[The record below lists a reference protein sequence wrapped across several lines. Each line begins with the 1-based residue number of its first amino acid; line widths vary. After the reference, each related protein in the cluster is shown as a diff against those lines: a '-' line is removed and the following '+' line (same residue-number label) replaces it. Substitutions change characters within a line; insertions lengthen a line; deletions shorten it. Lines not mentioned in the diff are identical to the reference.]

1 MRTLCLLGAWSF
13 AFGLAI
19 GRRSMGV
26 KLLAFDL
33 DGTLLSPQHALTP
46 GTLSKLRELHALGVP
61 LAFATG
67 RSGPAVYEHVAA
79 LRLETGPLPCVC
91 YNGAVCFE
99 FPQPSASAEDARE
112 RKRELFASPI
122 PLEDAEAVC
131 RFAAER
137 GFLVQYYCGDEI
149 YVVPRNEA
157 HLDLVRRYG
166 ELTGASHTHV
176 AKYPTGSLRPS
187 KMLLMTDDP
196 DGVLAAVLEGQKDG
210 TLPAALKPIRGSP
223 PFFVELLRGDVCKG
237 MGLKALCERRG
248 ISVDDVVAFG
258 DGENDIEF
266 IQFAG
271 VGIAMK
277 NGRDAVKRVAD
288 RITDKTNGEDGVA
301 AMLTV
306 LQAEGVLPGGP
317 PERESAR

>member
-1 MRTLCLLGAWSF
+1 M
-13 AFGLAI
+13 
-19 GRRSMGV
+19 
-26 KLLAFDL
+26 
-33 DGTLLSPQHALTP
+33 
-46 GTLSKLRELHALGVP
+46 
-61 LAFATG
+61 
-67 RSGPAVYEHVAA
+67 
-79 LRLETGPLPCVC
+79 
-91 YNGAVCFE
+91 
-99 FPQPSASAEDARE
+99 
-112 RKRELFASPI
+112 
-122 PLEDAEAVC
+122 
-131 RFAAER
+131 
-137 GFLVQYYCGDEI
+137 
-149 YVVPRNEA
+149 
-157 HLDLVRRYG
+157 
-166 ELTGASHTHV
+166 
-176 AKYPTGSLRPS
+176 
-187 KMLLMTDDP
+187 
-196 DGVLAAVLEGQKDG
+196 
-210 TLPAALKPIRGSP
+210 
-223 PFFVELLRGDVCKG
+223 ELLRGDVCKG